1 MGIHGLFKFVADSAP
16 LSVKETK
23 VESYTGRT
31 VAVDASMCLYQFL
44 VAVRQ
49 GDQQSNLSNAA
60 GDVTS
65 HIQGFLGRTVKLL
78 ELGIKPVY
86 VFDGKPPELKSKE
99 LAGRQQKKA
108 EAAAELEAAIAS
120 GDAEEIR
127 KQAAR
132 TSRATP
138 QMNAD
143 VQELLKLLGCPV
155 VLAPSEAEASC
166 AALVKAGKAYAT
178 VTEDMDALTFG
189 SCAMLKNFFDTESS
203 RSGTKK
209 PVYELKLPTLLEQ
222 LDVTMEAF
230 VDFCI
235 LCGCDYCGTIKGVG
249 PATAFKLLKTHGS
262 IEKAIASLDEGKR
275 PTEEEMPYEE
285 ARHIFA
291 NPEVVDAPNVTLVW
305 GTPDFNGLTKF
316 LVERHSF
323 NEQRVQKYCDRLKAC
338 RASGTQMRL
347 DSFFKV
353 GQPKAVPDGAKF
365 DPFAKKSAGASGSGS
380 KRAGKQPVGGGGK
393 KAKR

>member
-1 MGIHGLFKFVADSAP
+1 MTTLIALQAVAAGLTRARAVHPHKKNGHPRP
-16 LSVKETK
+16 LQIR
-23 VESYTGRT
+23 GRLRAT
-31 VAVDASMCLYQFL
+31 LRQGDEGRVVHRPHRRGRRVHVPLPPL

-49 GDQQSNLSNAA
+49 GDQQSNLSNAWRR
-60 GDVTS
+60 DS

-99 LAGRQQKKA
+99 PAGAA
-108 EAAAELEAAIAS
+108 EEGGGRELSELEAAIAS

-155 VLAPSEAEASC
+155 VLAPSEAERLLRRARKGGQGVRDGDGGHGRPH
-166 AALVKAGKAYAT
+166 AWELRDAQELFRHRVVAL
-178 VTEDMDALTFG
+178 
-189 SCAMLKNFFDTESS
+189 
-203 RSGTKK
+203 GTKK

-249 PATAFKLLKTHGS
+249 AATAFKLLKTHGS

-285 ARHIFA
+285 ARQIFA
-291 NPEVVDAPNVTLVW
+291 KPEGCRRAQRDARMGNA
-305 GTPDFNGLTKF
+305 
-316 LVERHSF
+316 
-323 NEQRVQKYCDRLKAC
+323 RL
-338 RASGTQMRL
+338 
-347 DSFFKV
+347 
-353 GQPKAVPDGAKF
+353 
-365 DPFAKKSAGASGSGS
+365 
-380 KRAGKQPVGGGGK
+380 
-393 KAKR
+393 